1 MLFVLVVHWLN
12 CKFAKQFIQSSDC
25 LYLPYVDWIVKV
37 ADHIVQR
44 GSDVKCLILIY
55 FLLKHKYSM
64 AFTLINGEH
73 ECQGQFL
80 GGVAKSRQN
89 FPLFFLVCGIMSEI
103 YDTQDTY
110 IKFPCQYRFI
120 IHKIHVVRLLVKI
133 DLRSTTYMLW
143 VTLSKKIYDIQH
155 TVL

>member
-1 MLFVLVVHWLN
+1 
-12 CKFAKQFIQSSDC
+12 
-25 LYLPYVDWIVKV
+25 
-37 ADHIVQR
+37 
-44 GSDVKCLILIY
+44 
-55 FLLKHKYSM
+55 M

-80 GGVAKSRQN
+80 GGVAKSWQN

-120 IHKIHVVRLLVKI
+120 IHKIHVVSFHVNT
-133 DLRSTTYMLW
+133 DLSYTRYM
-143 VTLSKKIYDIQH
+143 
-155 TVL
+155 